1 MLRPDSDA
9 FVLKD
14 ELQRIVIGAIFL
26 IGMPLMIGTYANID
40 VLQGCSTFNEDALG
54 KDVRVRNADGDVV
67 AIPVNAEGGAFP
79 AVNGCKTIISDN
91 DNLGGLLGD
100 IEYYLSLGVS
110 LILAGLGFA
119 LLLGPGIKL
128 IRH

>member
-1 MLRPDSDA
+1 MLRPGTDE
-9 FVLKD
+9 FKLHD
-14 ELQRIVIGAIFL
+14 ELQRIIIGAIFL

-40 VLQGCSTFNEDALG
+40 VLQGCSVFGDDALG
-54 KDVRVRNADGDVV
+54 KNIRVRNADGDVV
-67 AIPVNAEGGAFP
+67 VMTVNAEGGVFP

-100 IEYYLSLGVS
+100 VEYYLSLGVS